1 MQDYKQKIAIITPI
15 KHLCLDK
22 LIQSKGEP
30 FYLENGTKKEV
41 RALLL
46 NNLID
51 IIICNPNKQ
60 EYKIDRQLLD
70 GTNVSHIDI
79 KYCAKNNIEIYSL
92 TKDYKLI
99 NELPSTSELAFGL
112 MLDLLRNISISQDHV
127 IRGGWDY
134 TQFIGR
140 QIKDLNIGIIGFG
153 RLGKLMF
160 KYCKA
165 FDAKVSVYDPYIKG
179 YDKVSLEDFI
189 SKCDVLSIHV
199 HLNDETKYMINKD
212 SLKKAKN
219 NLVLINTSRG
229 AIVKEEDIIS
239 LINNKLIGAYG
250 TDVIE
255 NENDDIK
262 KSILI
267 NEMKSNKKIVVTP
280 HIGGMTIEGQTKA
293 YTWAINKL

>member
-70 GTNVSHIDI
+70 GTNVSIINTCSTGLSHIDI
-79 KYCAKNNIEIYSL
+79 NYCAKNNIEIYSL

-165 FDAKVSVYDPYIKG
+165 FDEKLVFMI
-179 YDKVSLEDFI
+179 LI
-189 SKCDVLSIHV
+189 SKD
-199 HLNDETKYMINKD
+199 MIKF
-212 SLKKAKN
+212 L
-219 NLVLINTSRG
+219 LR
-229 AIVKEEDIIS
+229 IS
-239 LINNKLIGAYG
+239 FPNVMFYQF
-250 TDVIE
+250 
-255 NENDDIK
+255 
-262 KSILI
+262 
-267 NEMKSNKKIVVTP
+267 M
-280 HIGGMTIEGQTKA
+280 
-293 YTWAINKL
+293 YT